1 MNRKITQRT
10 VRFEKADMDRLDAIA
25 ADQNRSFA
33 DLLRSIIKRHLD
45 GGVTDNASH
54 LRLARVCEYTQAAVD
69 TILREEH
76 PDHRKLVLEETTRR
90 MERYHG
96 A

>member
-1 MNRKITQRT
+1 MSKAA
-10 VRFEKADMDRLDAIA
+10 EKEAQPSVDMEALQKKKLEDTT
-25 ADQNRSFA
+25 FA
-33 DLLRSIIKRHLD
+33 DLVRFIVKRHLD
-45 GGVTDNASH
+45 GGVLDNASH

>member
-1 MNRKITQRT
+1 MRSTQRS
-10 VRFEKADMDRLDAIA
+10 VRFDKHDLDRLDAIA
-25 ADQNRSFA
+25 ADQERSFA
-33 DLLRSIIKRHLD
+33 DLVRFIVKRHLD
-45 GGVTDNASH
+45 GGVLNDASH

-69 TILREEH
+69 TILREDH